1 MLARWL
7 KYPAVN
13 DRDLAKN
20 PGFGVGPSHGA
31 HSIAPTNS
39 QLFTLVCTWMLVIA
53 PRAIQGKDK
62 ESGAILD

>member
-7 KYPAVN
+7 KFPAVN
-13 DRDLAKN
+13 NRDLAKH
-20 PGFGVGPSHGA
+20 PGFGVGPSHCACG
-31 HSIAPTNS
+31 ITPTNS
-39 QLFTLVCTWMLVIA
+39 QLFALICTWMLVIA